1 MPFLALTVL
10 HYGNLWGLFFLI
22 SAAPMFMSEV
32 LGFNLAQA
40 GILASLPYLARL
52 FAGFAF
58 GALGDVI
65 RKKQL
70 MHVTT
75 VRKFF
80 CIFCEFLY
88 MVLFRRGNL
97 EEKICICELFAWH
110 FMRPHIYV

>member
-1 MPFLALTVL
+1 MPFLALTGL

-40 GILASLPYLARL
+40 GVLASLPYLARL
-52 FAGFAF
+52 FSGFAF

-65 RKKQL
+65 RKKKL

-80 CIFCEFLY
+80 CIFCELVFSIIIIYFCLFFFFAIY
-88 MVLFRRGNL
+88 RNVLFRL
-97 EEKICICELFAWH
+97 KFI
-110 FMRPHIYV
+110 